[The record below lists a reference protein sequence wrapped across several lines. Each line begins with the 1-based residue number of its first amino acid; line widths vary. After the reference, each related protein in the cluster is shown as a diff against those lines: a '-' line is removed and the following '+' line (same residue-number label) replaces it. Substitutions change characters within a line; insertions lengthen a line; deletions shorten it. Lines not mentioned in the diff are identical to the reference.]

1 MCVTCKALACFTVI
15 AETSDC
21 LRQITRRSHKSVS
34 PLPNVAHLTWC
45 VECVLVAK
53 MPSLISNVT
62 QALHGLTNAFNGQ
75 PHTCTRTTLVSTCTT
90 NEIETRYISQSH
102 SRPHH
107 TRALNTRALTTWPFS
122 VWLAPAAPSAPPP
135 LPPPPSTAQLHYY
148 APLSVFLSR
157 ARAVLLIT
165 LHSRL
170 LLRCDAAA
178 LATTCDAP
186 KTEQKNDG
194 KVNHVDL
201 GRHNTQVR
209 LQDRV

>member
-1 MCVTCKALACFTVI
+1 ML
-15 AETSDC
+15 
-21 LRQITRRSHKSVS
+21 HKPYTGLQTPSMG
-34 PLPNVAHLTWC
+34 NHTHAHARHWSQHVQRMKLKQGTYRNHT
-45 VECVLVAK
+45 LDRTIPA
-53 MPSLISNVT
+53 PSN
-62 QALHGLTNAFNGQ
+62 
-75 PHTCTRTTLVSTCTT
+75 
-90 NEIETRYISQSH
+90 
-102 SRPHH
+102 
-107 TRALNTRALTTWPFS
+107 TTWPFS
-122 VWLAPAAPSAPPP
+122 VCLAPAAPSAPPP

-148 APLSVFLSR
+148 APLSFFLSR

-178 LATTCDAP
+178 LATTCDTP

-209 LQDRV
+209 LQDTDTRHVV